1 MLYILLFI
9 FFLTALFAM
18 LEDRLEEQTR
28 NVMFLV
34 VCFLAALAAG
44 LRPDDVDHDYLNY
57 VSMYYEDFNIMTEV
71 SFLFI
76 SSLVH
81 LLFDN
86 YIFIFIIYAF
96 LSLALN
102 ARALK
107 IQTDLLFL
115 SILVFFSTYYLTHTM
130 NQIRVAV
137 SCGIFLCSIPYLKSG
152 QRLKYVLM
160 VVCATLFHY
169 SAFVLIAAVFFRA
182 KAMSRI
188 EYFIW
193 CSIIPFCYL
202 LYMAH
207 VDPFVMIPIPYFE
220 KKMEAYELLQ
230 KSVGERV
237 NPFNLVLMVKIMILY
252 FIIWKS
258 QLIESFNDKVYL
270 YIKIEILSISSLLL
284 LSNIPVV
291 AFRIN
296 ELYGVVEIL
305 LFPLVFYIIRPNWL
319 GKAVVVAMA
328 FVLFVIN
335 VFYNQQIFV

>member
-115 SILVFFSTYYLTHTM
+115 SILVFFSTYYLMRNKIITGLNGIMLDIATL
-130 NQIRVAV
+130 IREP
-137 SCGIFLCSIPYLKSG
+137 SCKHIFL
-152 QRLKYVLM
+152 
-160 VVCATLFHY
+160 
-169 SAFVLIAAVFFRA
+169 
-182 KAMSRI
+182 SRRNLRMN
-188 EYFIW
+188 Y
-193 CSIIPFCYL
+193 PL
-202 LYMAH
+202 L
-207 VDPFVMIPIPYFE
+207 
-220 KKMEAYELLQ
+220 
-230 KSVGERV
+230 
-237 NPFNLVLMVKIMILY
+237 
-252 FIIWKS
+252 
-258 QLIESFNDKVYL
+258 
-270 YIKIEILSISSLLL
+270 
-284 LSNIPVV
+284 
-291 AFRIN
+291 
-296 ELYGVVEIL
+296 
-305 LFPLVFYIIRPNWL
+305 
-319 GKAVVVAMA
+319 
-328 FVLFVIN
+328 
-335 VFYNQQIFV
+335 

>member
-1 MLYILLFI
+1 
-9 FFLTALFAM
+9 
-18 LEDRLEEQTR
+18 
-28 NVMFLV
+28 
-34 VCFLAALAAG
+34 
-44 LRPDDVDHDYLNY
+44 
-57 VSMYYEDFNIMTEV
+57 MYYEDFNIMTEV

-220 KKMEAYELLQ
+220 KKMECSNSLWAQ
-230 KSVGERV
+230 CH
-237 NPFNLVLMVKIMILY
+237 
-252 FIIWKS
+252 IIGTS
-258 QLIESFNDKVYL
+258 
-270 YIKIEILSISSLLL
+270 
-284 LSNIPVV
+284 
-291 AFRIN
+291 
-296 ELYGVVEIL
+296 
-305 LFPLVFYIIRPNWL
+305 
-319 GKAVVVAMA
+319 
-328 FVLFVIN
+328 
-335 VFYNQQIFV
+335 